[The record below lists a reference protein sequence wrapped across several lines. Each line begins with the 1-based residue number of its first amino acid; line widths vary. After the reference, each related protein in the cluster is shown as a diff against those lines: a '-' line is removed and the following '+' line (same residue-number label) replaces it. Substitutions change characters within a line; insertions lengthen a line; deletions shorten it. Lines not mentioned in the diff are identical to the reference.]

1 MTGPSAE
8 NQCGIGEVV
17 FYHRGQAEGHRGEEL
32 TVVDGG
38 LGSRRDGR
46 KEAQKGEAKKVGD
59 EGLTV

>member
-1 MTGPSAE
+1 MTGPSAV

-46 KEAQKGEAKKVGD
+46 KGAQKGDKND
-59 EGLTV
+59 